1 MQNQINELI
10 GQLINEIEAHQAPD
24 GSFRFCFENSLMT
37 DTNMMLLLK
46 TFTTDESLMNEL
58 GARVASL
65 QHPDGYWSIYPGDNG
80 NLSATIEA
88 YFALLYTGYWK
99 KSERSAQK
107 ASRFIL
113 AQGGLGAAHSMTKI
127 MLAIH
132 GQYPWPNLLHLPV
145 HFILFPSSSPVSFY
159 DFSSY
164 ARVHM
169 APILLLTDS
178 RFQLGEKDIPDM
190 SALLIRTPSEQLNEH
205 SRSLLSGIYQTA
217 SSIAGLPHL
226 VHQRARKRLVTY
238 MLQRIEGDGTLYS
251 YVSSTFYMLFALVSE
266 GYSKQH
272 PLIQKAITG
281 LKTHRCLT
289 NNGWHIQNS
298 TSTVW
303 DTALLCHALHDLPF
317 SPYKRKKAEVYLLKH
332 QHDKFGDWILTAD
345 QTSPGG
351 WGFSD
356 SNTIHPDVDDTTAS
370 LRALSPSITVD
381 PSLKESYLRGV
392 SWVLAIQNED
402 GGWPAF
408 ERAKTNQLLTFVP
421 MDGASHAAIDPST
434 ADLTGRTLEFLS
446 SEARLPFQHSAIQHA
461 IRWLKK
467 NQQSDGSWYG
477 KWGISFLYGT
487 WSAVTGL
494 SAAGLNGEDPAIKK
508 AVSFLERVQNE
519 DGGWGES
526 CLSDQ
531 VMHYIPLGS
540 STPSQTAWALDALL
554 SVHKQKTPSIERGIN
569 CLLGQLKTKDWTY
582 RYPTGAGLPGNFYV
596 YYHSYN
602 YIWPLIVLKKY
613 AAL

>member
-1 MQNQINELI
+1 MQSQVDETI
-10 GQLINEIEAHQAPD
+10 GQLIKEIETHQAPD
-24 GSFRFCFENSLMT
+24 GSFRFCFENSLMS

-46 TFTTDESLMNEL
+46 TLTGDDHLIQEL
-58 GARVASL
+58 GGRVASL
-65 QHPDGYWSIYPGDNG
+65 QHPEGYWSLYPGDNG
-80 NLSATIEA
+80 SLSATIEA
-88 YFALLYTGYWK
+88 YFALLYTGFWTK
-99 KSERSAQK
+99 TEEAAQK
-107 ASRFIL
+107 AAHFIL
-113 AQGGLGAAHSMTKI
+113 AQGGLGSAHSMTKI

-132 GQYPWPNLLHLPV
+132 GQYPWPNLMHLPV
-145 HFILFPSSSPVSFY
+145 HFILFPASSPISFY

-169 APILLLTDS
+169 GPILLLTDS
-178 RFQLGEKDIPDM
+178 RFQLSDKDIPDM
-190 SALLIRTPSEQLNEH
+190 SRFIVRNLPKPENEQ
-205 SRSLLSGIYQTA
+205 SRSLLSGIYQAA
-217 SSIAGLPHL
+217 STIAGLPHL
-226 VHQRARKRLVTY
+226 VHQQARQRLVTY

-251 YVSSTFYMLFALVSE
+251 YVSSTFYMIYALLSA

-272 PLIQKAITG
+272 PLIQKAVSG
-281 LKTHRCLT
+281 LKTHRCRT
-289 NNGWHIQNS
+289 DNGWHIQNS

-303 DTALLCHALHDLPF
+303 DTALLTHALKDTSFPMQ
-317 SPYKRKKAEVYLLKH
+317 KRTKAEAYLLKS
-332 QHDKFGDWILTAD
+332 QHDKYGDWILTAKD
-345 QTSPGG
+345 ASPGG

-356 SNTIHPDVDDTTAS
+356 SNTIHPDVDDTTAA
-370 LRALSPSITVD
+370 LRALSPGTSSD
-381 PSLKESYLRGV
+381 LFKEPFNRGLN
-392 SWVLAIQNED
+392 WVLAMQNED

-408 ERAKTNQLLTFVP
+408 ERGKTNQLLTFVP

-446 SEARLPFQHSAIQHA
+446 SEARLPFQHSAIQQA

-467 NQQSDGSWYG
+467 NQQTDGSWYG

-487 WSAVTGL
+487 WAAVTGL
-494 SAAGLNGEDPAIKK
+494 SAAGLNEKDSALKK
-508 AVSFLERVQNE
+508 AVSFIEQVQNK

-531 VMHYIPLGS
+531 EMQYVPLDS

-554 SVHKQKTPSIERGIN
+554 SVHQQKTPAIERGIQS
-569 CLLGQLKTKDWTY
+569 LLRQLKTKNWTY

-613 AAL
+613 ASL